1 MNLPGA
7 MLGFLVG
14 GAAGFMLTEA
24 VGVFFHFV
32 LDRTL
37 DVGGTPVLLTAF
49 ISVPIL
55 CAVAGAFVGARIRT
69 RG

>member
-1 MNLPGA
+1 MNLTGA
-7 MLGFLVG
+7 VLGFLVG

-24 VGVFFHFV
+24 VGVFFHFA

-37 DVGGTPVLLTAF
+37 DVGGTPALLAAF
-49 ISVPIL
+49 ITVPIL
-55 CAVAGAFVGARIRT
+55 CAVAGAFVGTRFKT